1 MSDSD
6 MTNSCSSC
14 GSSSSCGGSDCST
27 CGGCSTDANQH
38 STITLTMEDD
48 TEVECAILTIFPV
61 GGNQYIAL
69 LPLNEDG
76 ENEDGEVFL
85 YRYKDENGNPSL
97 ENIEDDGEVY
107 LYSFTRTAEGAPML
121 SNIESDEEYNK
132 AAIAFDTVLQNAREA
147 EAAGTPLE

>member
-6 MTNSCSSC
+6 KNTSCSSC
-14 GSSSSCGGSDCST
+14 GSNADCSSCGGCSSDPK
-27 CGGCSTDANQH
+27 QH

-61 GGNQYIAL
+61 DAKEYIAL
-69 LPLNEDG
+69 LPLAEDG
-76 ENEDGEVFL
+76 QNH
-85 YRYKDENGNPSL
+85 
-97 ENIEDDGEVY
+97 DGEVY
-107 LYSFTRTAEGAPML
+107 LYAFARTEEGAPML

-147 EAAGTPLE
+147 EAAGEPLQ

>member
-97 ENIEDDGEVY
+97 ENIEDDDEY
-107 LYSFTRTAEGAPML
+107 DLAAEG
-121 SNIESDEEYNK
+121 
-132 AAIAFDTVLQNAREA
+132 FDNWLDTQEFNAMDLDDIVE
-147 EAAGTPLE
+147 